1 MRLYD
6 YSPSGNGYKVRL
18 LLSLLDLPYEF
29 VEIDIRRGQSRT
41 PEFLKL
47 NPNGRVPVLEI
58 DDGIHLSESN
68 AILTFLAEQTRYF
81 PNKPISRATVMQWL
95 FFEQYSH
102 EPHIAVARSWHI
114 HNELD
119 EEKQCMLR
127 KHHSLGHAALRVMEK
142 HLENRSFFVDEQ
154 YTIADISLYAYS
166 HTAEEGG
173 FDLNGYPSI
182 LSWLDNVR
190 KQPRHISINQK

>member
-1 MRLYD
+1 M
-6 YSPSGNGYKVRL
+6 
-18 LLSLLDLPYEF
+18 
-29 VEIDIRRGQSRT
+29 
-41 PEFLKL
+41 KL